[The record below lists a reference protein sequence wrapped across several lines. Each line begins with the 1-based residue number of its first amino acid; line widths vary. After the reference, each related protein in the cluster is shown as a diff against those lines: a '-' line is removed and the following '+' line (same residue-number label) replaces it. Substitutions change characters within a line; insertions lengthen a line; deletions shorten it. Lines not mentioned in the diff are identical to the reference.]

1 MPRDRHR
8 SRVSTAS
15 PLLKT
20 TDPKPFANRK
30 VGWVLTLIR
39 WSSAV
44 VFIVFG
50 LGKFSEHASETASF
64 SGYGLP
70 EAAVFVDT
78 IGILELV
85 AGLLLLIG
93 LGSRAAAALLAADM
107 VGAVILSGI
116 LHGETIS
123 LTLAPALLLA
133 MLVLVVLGPGRA
145 SLDGLAAA
153 KRNTGHE

>member
-15 PLLKT
+15 LLLKI
-20 TDPKPFANRK
+20 TDPGPFASRK
-30 VGWVLTLIR
+30 AGWVLTLIR

-50 LGKFSEHASETASF
+50 LGKFVDHASETASF
-64 SGYGLP
+64 NGYGLP
-70 EAAVFVDT
+70 EPAAFVDL

-93 LGSRAAAALLAADM
+93 LGSRAAAALLACDM
-107 VGAVILSGI
+107 VGAVVLSGI

-133 MLVLVVLGPGRA
+133 MLMLVVLGPGRA

-153 KRNTGHE
+153 KRNAR